1 MKLKNILITGCLV
14 FTITM
19 GLVSC
24 NNELSALPTQEK
36 VDGNLI
42 TDAAS
47 AQVALNG
54 IYYKYAECMVDNYD
68 VLSTGCRNTQE
79 LLPADFAGVIEYFQ
93 GHYMLEDHTEQASG
107 NYCSMLWSSFYS
119 TLSATNGVLNEMESA
134 PDSWFTGSRK
144 AQIMGEARF
153 MRALSHYN
161 VLRWFGQYWNV
172 NSVYGAILRT
182 EFATVGKV
190 QKDRSTVKETY
201 DCILEDLDYA
211 IANCPDTNPN
221 YYVNKWVAKGMKA
234 RVLMMR
240 GQGTDYS
247 DAAAICKDII
257 DNGPYTLED
266 KVEDIF
272 HSKGLNS
279 NEVMF
284 AIKPKENQS
293 NVLEG
298 YYFRS
303 ASQWYPTANYTALFE
318 NDPRKDWMFD
328 VQVSKNYR
336 GETITE
342 TTICKHMLKTNKTA
356 STLEESQ
363 YQMRL
368 TEMYL
373 LRAEALVRSGGDKG
387 EAKALLET
395 VLGHAGVTDF
405 SAVEN
410 ANTDNELLKQLFN
423 ETLRNLSFEG
433 GRELEIMMRMPKE
446 IVHAFNPIYMVENTD
461 ILPIP
466 ANEFKYNKV
475 LQEQNPGYTK
485 E

>member
-1 MKLKNILITGCLV
+1 MKLKNILIIGCLIV
-14 FTITM
+14 TITM

-24 NNELSALPTQEK
+24 NNQLSALPTQEK

-54 IYYKYAECMVDNYD
+54 IYYKYAECMTDNYD
-68 VLSTGCRNTQE
+68 VLSTGCCNNQE
-79 LLPADFAGVIEYFQ
+79 LFPADFAGVIEYYQ
-93 GHYMLEDHTEQASG
+93 GRYMMENHTELPSG
-107 NYCSMLWSSFYS
+107 NYCLALWSSFYA
-119 TLSATNGVLNEMESA
+119 TLSASNGVLNEMKNAS
-134 PDSWFTGSRK
+134 DSWFTGSRK
-144 AQIMGEARF
+144 VEIMGEARF

-161 VLRWFGQYWNV
+161 VLRWFGQYWNI
-172 NSVYGAILRT
+172 NSPYGAILRT
-182 EFATVGKV
+182 EFTTVGKV

-211 IANCPDTNPN
+211 ITNCPDTNPN

-247 DAAAICKDII
+247 DAATICKDII

-284 AIKPKENQS
+284 AIKPKESQS
-293 NVLEG
+293 NVLES
-298 YYFRS
+298 YYYRN

-318 NDPRKDWMFD
+318 NDPRKEWMFD
-328 VQVSKNYR
+328 IQVS
-336 GETITE
+336 E

-373 LRAEALVRSGGDKG
+373 LRAEALVLSGGDKS
-387 EAKALLET
+387 EAKTLLET

-405 SAVEN
+405 SAVDN
-410 ANTDNELLKQLFN
+410 ANTNNELLKQIFN

-446 IVHAFNPIYMVENTD
+446 IVLAFDPIYSVENTN

-466 ANEFKYNKV
+466 ANEFKYNKA